1 MESNRW
7 KKKASRAK
15 NTSKAEKGEKIKG
28 GCMLIRGI
36 ELLEEGER
44 DGKIE
49 QNKMKQKLQGK
60 VERERKIYPFLLLCL

>member
-1 MESNRW
+1 
-7 KKKASRAK
+7 
-15 NTSKAEKGEKIKG
+15 
-28 GCMLIRGI
+28 MLIRGI